1 MLTDWRETAR
11 CKEMDPDLFFPV
23 GTTGPALLQIEAAKA
38 VCRQCDVREEC
49 LQYAIDSN
57 QEYGIWGAT
66 TEEERRYMR
75 RELTTRIAR

>member
-1 MLTDWRETAR
+1 MKDWREAAR

-38 VCRQCDVREEC
+38 VCRSCTVRQQCLEFA
-49 LQYAIDSN
+49 LASN
-57 QEYGIWGAT
+57 QEYGIWGGT

-75 RELTTRIAR
+75 RKATARAAR